1 MIQPDTDRTRW
12 LRSDDSRVCHIGP
25 MFGRLRFYAGVMGSG
40 KSALALQTAHH
51 RRAAGRA
58 GTLFTSLGRDGDG
71 LVTSRLGLTAEAR
84 EFSPET
90 DFAKHLME
98 DFTPRG
104 FVIID
109 EAQFL
114 TEEQVDQLAW
124 AADEL
129 ALDIDCFG
137 LMTAFDTRMFPGSR
151 RLVEV
156 ADETIPLQV
165 EVTCWCGRP
174 GRINARIED
183 GQIARSGGQVAVG
196 DIDSGAGAQYRV
208 LCRHHWREG
217 DLGPHADEPTLPIA
231 LPPSTTAY

>member
-1 MIQPDTDRTRW
+1 
-12 LRSDDSRVCHIGP
+12 

-51 RRAAGRA
+51 RRAAGRVGA
-58 GTLFTSLGRDGDG
+58 LFTSLGRDGDG
-71 LVTSRLGLTAEAR
+71 LVTSRLGLTAEAH
-84 EFSPET
+84 EFTPET
-90 DFAKHLME
+90 DLAKHLVE
-98 DFTPRG
+98 ILPPRG

-114 TEEQVDQLAW
+114 TSNQVDQLAW

-137 LMTAFDTRMFPGSR
+137 LMTAFDTRLFPGSR
-151 RLVEV
+151 RLVEM

-174 GRINARIED
+174 GRINARVED
-183 GQIARSGGQVAVG
+183 GQVARSGGQVAVG
-196 DIDSGAGAQYRV
+196 DVVSGEGTHYRV
-208 LCRHHWREG
+208 LCRSHWRQG
-217 DLGPHADEPTLPIA
+217 DLGPHASEPTLPLA
-231 LPPSTTAY
+231 LPESATTLL